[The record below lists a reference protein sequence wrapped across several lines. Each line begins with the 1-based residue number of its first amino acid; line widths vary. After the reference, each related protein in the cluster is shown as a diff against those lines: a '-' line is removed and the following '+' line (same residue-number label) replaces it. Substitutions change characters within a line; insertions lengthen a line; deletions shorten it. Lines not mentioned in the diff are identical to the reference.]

1 MLPNKPSRRTF
12 LKDSAALGIAASAAP
27 FIGTLAD
34 IGAAAAATA
43 TDYKALVCV
52 FLFGGNDY
60 ANTLVPYDTASY
72 ATYSALRST
81 IAIPRA
87 DLVATALTPATP
99 LAGGIQ
105 YALAPA
111 LAPLLPVF
119 NTGKMAVVL
128 NVGTLIQPT
137 TKAQYLARNVPLPP
151 KLFSHNDQQ
160 SFWQSS
166 TAEGAKSGWG
176 GRMADLFLAQNNTP
190 SVTAI
195 NAAGNA
201 VFLTG
206 NTASQYAVSS
216 AGPIALNG
224 NARTLF
230 GSAAGA
236 TALQSIIGANQVNLF
251 GNELARTSSRALT
264 AYTQV
269 STALT
274 GGRTIAT
281 PFPTGNTL
289 ADQLKVV
296 ARLISA
302 SQELGA
308 KRQVF
313 FVSLG
318 GFDLHSGLLATHPV
332 LLGRVADAMRA
343 FYDATVELGVASRVT
358 AFTAS
363 DFGRT
368 LLSNSSGS
376 DHGWG
381 SMHFVVGGAVNG
393 RNFYGKPPVLA
404 HNGPDDVGQGRLLP
418 AISVDQYAATMASW
432 FGVSAAN
439 MASVLPFIG
448 NYPVASRNLGFI

>member
-1 MLPNKPSRRTF
+1 MSPNMPSRRTF
-12 LKDSAALGIAASAAP
+12 LKDGAAMGIFASAAP
-27 FIGTLAD
+27 LIGALAD

-60 ANTLVPYDTASY
+60 ANTLVPYDTESHAI
-72 ATYSALRST
+72 YSRLRSN

-87 DLVATALTPATP
+87 ELAATALNPATP
-99 LAGGIQ
+99 LGGGIQ

-111 LAPLLPVF
+111 MAPLLPVF
-119 NTGKMAVVL
+119 NAGRMAVVL

-137 TKAQYLARNVPLPP
+137 TKAQYLAKNVPLPP

-176 GRMADLFLAQNNTP
+176 GRMADLFLSQNSN
-190 SVTAI
+190 SAVTAI

-206 NTASQYAVSS
+206 KTANQYAVSS

-224 NARTLF
+224 NAKTLF
-230 GSAAGA
+230 GSATGA
-236 TALQSIIGANQVNLF
+236 TALQSIIGAPQTNLF
-251 GNELARTSSRALT
+251 GNELARTSSRALNS
-264 AYTQV
+264 YVQV
-269 STALT
+269 SNALAS
-274 GGRTIAT
+274 GPTIAT
-281 PFPTGNTL
+281 PFPSGNTL

-296 ARLISA
+296 ARLISV
-302 SQELGA
+302 SQAFGA

-318 GFDLHSGLLATHPV
+318 GFDLHAGLMATHPV

-381 SMHFVVGGAVNG
+381 SMHFVVGGAVKG
-393 RNFYGKPPVLA
+393 RYFYGKPPVLA
-404 HNGPDDVGQGRLLP
+404 DNGPDDVGQGRLLP

-432 FGVSAAN
+432 FGVSAID
-439 MASVLPFIG
+439 MTSVLPFIG
-448 NYPVASRNLGFI
+448 NYPLASRNLGFI

>member
-1 MLPNKPSRRTF
+1 M
-12 LKDSAALGIAASAAP
+12 
-27 FIGTLAD
+27 
-34 IGAAAAATA
+34 
-43 TDYKALVCV
+43 
-52 FLFGGNDY
+52 
-60 ANTLVPYDTASY
+60 
-72 ATYSALRST
+72 
-81 IAIPRA
+81 
-87 DLVATALTPATP
+87 
-99 LAGGIQ
+99 
-105 YALAPA
+105 
-111 LAPLLPVF
+111 
-119 NTGKMAVVL
+119 
-128 NVGTLIQPT
+128 
-137 TKAQYLARNVPLPP
+137 PP

-166 TAEGAKSGWG
+166 TVEGAKSGWG
-176 GRMADLFLAQNNTP
+176 GRMADLFLAQNSTP
-190 SVTAI
+190 AVTAI

-206 NTASQYAVSS
+206 RTASQYAVSS

-230 GSAAGA
+230 GSTAGA
-236 TALQSIIGANQVNLF
+236 TALQSIIGATQGNLF

-274 GGRTIAT
+274 GGPTIAT

-432 FGVSAAN
+432 FGVSAAD
-439 MASVLPFIG
+439 MESVLPFIG

>member
-1 MLPNKPSRRTF
+1 M
-12 LKDSAALGIAASAAP
+12 
-27 FIGTLAD
+27 
-34 IGAAAAATA
+34 
-43 TDYKALVCV
+43 
-52 FLFGGNDY
+52 
-60 ANTLVPYDTASY
+60 
-72 ATYSALRST
+72 
-81 IAIPRA
+81 
-87 DLVATALTPATP
+87 
-99 LAGGIQ
+99 
-105 YALAPA
+105 
-111 LAPLLPVF
+111 APLLPVF
-119 NTGKMAVVL
+119 NAGKMAAVL

-166 TAEGAKSGWG
+166 TVEGAKSGWG
-176 GRMADLFLAQNNTP
+176 GRMADLFLTQNSTP
-190 SVTAI
+190 TVTAI

-206 NTASQYAVSS
+206 RTASQYAVSS

-224 NARTLF
+224 NSKTLF

-236 TALQSIIGANQVNLF
+236 TALQSIIGATQGNLF

-274 GGRTIAT
+274 GGPTIAT

-432 FGVSAAN
+432 FGVSAAD